1 MYARVPVHI
10 VTSYKRTYTRTEAL
24 KTTTNCHKKWY
35 GGYWLILRLAMS
47 NDVVIVMMVIVK
59 VQMLHCASVHISN
72 HTGIVQTGV
81 GCNVSLLL
89 I

>member
-10 VTSYKRTYTRTEAL
+10 ATSYKHTLIQKLSKPRRTAI
-24 KTTTNCHKKWY
+24 KGGM

-47 NDVVIVMMVIVK
+47 NDVVIVMMVTVE
-59 VQMLHCASVHISN
+59 VEMLHRASVHISN
-72 HTGIVQTGV
+72 HMGIVQTGV
-81 GCNVSLLL
+81 GCDVSLLL